1 MDVVMTVAGRRVAIT
16 ADRQQILELLD
27 IAALRRL
34 VAGVG
39 AVGVA

>member
-1 MDVVMTVAGRRVAIT
+1 MAARALGKPV
-16 ADRQQILELLD
+16 D

-39 AVGVA
+39 AVAVA